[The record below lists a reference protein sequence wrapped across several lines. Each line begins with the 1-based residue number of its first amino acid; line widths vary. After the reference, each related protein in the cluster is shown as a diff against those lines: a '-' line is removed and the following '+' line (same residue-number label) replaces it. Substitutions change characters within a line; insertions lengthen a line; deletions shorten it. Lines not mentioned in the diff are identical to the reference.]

1 MKLVNSLKVKGI
13 VIRKDDNGIG
23 VVVSMEVVNAE
34 GREKEKIMT
43 TSQQQPPIGTK

>member
-23 VVVSMEVVNAE
+23 VIVWMEIVDVE
-34 GREKEKIMT
+34 RKEEMIT
-43 TSQQQPPIGTK
+43 ITQ